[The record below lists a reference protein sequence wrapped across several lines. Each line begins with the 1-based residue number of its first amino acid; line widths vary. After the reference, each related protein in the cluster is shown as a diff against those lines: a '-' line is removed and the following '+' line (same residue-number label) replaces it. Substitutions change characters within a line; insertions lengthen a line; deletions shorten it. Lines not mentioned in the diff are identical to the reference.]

1 MISDSKFIIVHIHG
15 ISDKDGNKYKY
26 LINEKA
32 LFYEIGNND
41 YLVIRIKANDNKNI
55 SEEQVKQLTN
65 FVINV

>member
-1 MISDSKFIIVHIHG
+1 MIGNSKFIIVHIHG

-26 LINEKA
+26 LINEKV